1 MNKVTFLNPYVDMCA
16 ANLWPSLTSPAP
28 GVWPAELTLHL
39 PAALACCLLRQ
50 EGVLFVRPFFA
61 LDSPRSL
68 SASSGMSAWLV
79 LIHPQLT
86 VVQGSF
92 SPFKGE
98 IASVRVFVFQVDT
111 PLTLSFPGC
120 TCISAQYISHPTDL
134 WTAPA
139 NAICFSVPL
148 KSFCTS
154 FQCLLPSPSSWTCLW
169 ALNPLILHAW
179 TCFCLLLYGC
189 PQSAFSVK
197 KRFITPFLYTH
208 ISGSVKGPV
217 LTPFNA
223 CFVNLI

>member
-111 PLTLSFPGC
+111 PLTLSPSLDVPVYQPSTFPIPQ
-120 TCISAQYISHPTDL
+120 T
-134 WTAPA
+134 
-139 NAICFSVPL
+139 FE
-148 KSFCTS
+148 
-154 FQCLLPSPSSWTCLW
+154 
-169 ALNPLILHAW
+169 
-179 TCFCLLLYGC
+179 LLLQM
-189 PQSAFSVK
+189 PSASQS
-197 KRFITPFLYTH
+197 P
-208 ISGSVKGPV
+208 
-217 LTPFNA
+217 
-223 CFVNLI
+223 